1 MEHSLQKYLER
12 LSTEVL
18 ELFWEQYQQDE
29 WEARNDPILPL
40 IQKELERRKLL
51 KQKAP
56 SFEGAFL
63 ISKDYISKGE
73 RCDRRRWRKK
83 GAERVAA
90 VDKIEE

>member
-51 KQKAP
+51 K
-56 SFEGAFL
+56 
-63 ISKDYISKGE
+63 
-73 RCDRRRWRKK
+73 
-83 GAERVAA
+83 
-90 VDKIEE
+90 